1 MLLPKQ
7 IWKEIP
13 NYEGKYQVSNT
24 GKVRSL
30 NYKRTG
36 KTKILKIREDKNG
49 YTVVTLT
56 KNSKKK
62 TYSVHRLVA
71 QAFIPNPNDL
81 PEVNHK
87 DENPANNFYTNLE
100 WCTHEYNINYG
111 THNEKVSKTLKGK
124 FTGENNPFYGNH
136 HTEDTKKKMSENH
149 ADFKGENNPKYGKG
163 KPVLMFTLDGEFIR
177 RFECAGDA
185 NEYLGKD
192 RNNKNIRICARGK
205 SKTAYGYIWK
215 YE

>member
-7 IWKEIP
+7 CWKDIP
-13 NYEGKYQVSNT
+13 NYESKYQVSNT

-71 QAFIPNPNDL
+71 QAFIPNPNNL
-81 PEVNHK
+81 PCINHI
-87 DENPANNFYTNLE
+87 DEDKTNNTVWNLE

-111 THNEKVSKTLKGK
+111 THNKKVSKTLKGK
-124 FTGENNPFYGNH
+124 FTGENNPFYGKH

-149 ADFKGENNPKYGKG
+149 ADFKGKNNPKA
-163 KPVLMFTLDGEFIR
+163 KPVLMFTKEGEFIKK
-177 RFECAGDA
+177 FNCVADA

-192 RNNKNIRICARGK
+192 RRSKNICICARGK
-205 SKTAYGYIWK
+205 YKTAYGYIWK